1 MAFNLFPKE
10 DKFFD
15 LFEAQAESI
24 LKAVR
29 YYKELTELGRF
40 DEISVQKMHDFEHE
54 CDSNTRMML
63 ELLNKTFITPFDRED
78 IHELADKLDDIIDR
92 LYSAAKRLNLYKIT
106 GVHEDLIRFASYFE
120 DSVIAVGRALKG
132 LRSLKQK
139 AAIYQACA
147 EVKRIENQG
156 DQLNDA
162 IIGKLLE
169 FHGDAIEFIKWKEII
184 SDNEK
189 VLDDCKDSVKV
200 IESILVKQG

>member
-15 LFEAQAESI
+15 LFEAQADCI

-29 YYKELTELGRF
+29 YYKELTEHGQF
-40 DEISVQKMHDFEHE
+40 DELSVQKMHDFEHE
-54 CDSNTRMML
+54 CDSNTRSML
-63 ELLNKTFITPFDRED
+63 ELLNNTFITPFDRED

-92 LYSAAKRLNLYKIT
+92 LYSTAKRLNLYKVT
-106 GVHEDLIRFASYFE
+106 GVHDDLTRFAVYFE
-120 DSVIAVGRALKG
+120 DSVIAVGKALKG
-132 LRSLKQK
+132 LRTLKQK
-139 AAIYQACA
+139 APIYQACS

-169 FHGDAIEFIKWKEII
+169 SHGDAIEFIKWKEII

-189 VLDDCKDSVKV
+189 VLDYCKDSVKV